1 MWNWDWIDQESLA
14 KRDKLKPINVAE
26 EIIQRWHQRAEG
38 WALGSNHILG
48 LVEGNKTGKEM
59 AKGWNFFSAEK
70 TEQEYLFFWW
80 HTVHVIITHIW
91 WMNTWNKKQYG
102 VFLLFVE
109 EHYGVRKSI
118 RFKWNYLASYF
129 SLFPINYI
137 SCNQ

>member
-91 WMNTWNKKQYG
+91 WMNTWNKKNNMGYFYFLWKNIMESEKALDLSEIIWLPTFPY
-102 VFLLFVE
+102 FLLT
-109 EHYGVRKSI
+109 I
-118 RFKWNYLASYF
+118 
-129 SLFPINYI
+129 
-137 SCNQ
+137 